1 MSTVGTIEVIAKIDT
16 SQYKQGANEI
26 TSANNKMESS
36 GDKTTSNLSSGF
48 KTLGKV
54 GVAALAAVGAAI
66 TVMLVKN
73 IDNAVDRIDTLIAF
87 PRVLKAMGVSAGEA
101 ESATAKLSKSLEGL
115 PTPLQEGAA
124 GVQALVSSGLDIG
137 KATDVFLAF
146 NNATLAASTEAG
158 AAQGAFTQLVQSISK
173 GKIEGQEW
181 NSLLAAMPTAF
192 QGLSKAS
199 GKSREELREL
209 YRTNPQQLLD
219 DLVKLNKEGGGGLA
233 SLEEQARS
241 ATGGIKTAFANM
253 NTAITKG
260 LVGIVVAIGG
270 GDLEAGQKKLF
281 DGITAIGK
289 AFEVSLTAIGK
300 FAAFLLG
307 NQTAMAAFGGVVLGV
322 LAAGFYILAGAIW
335 AALAPVLP
343 IIAAFAL
350 IGAGVNLLVQQIGGW
365 SVVWGVLK
373 SAATQVWSV
382 LQTVGSF
389 LMTIFKPAIDAMIKS
404 TREAWASF
412 QPLWQQIQG
421 PVLNAL
427 KVLAI
432 VILGPIV
439 ASFIAMQVVAFA
451 VIYVI
456 IKLITWVNN
465 IISVLFRWASAGLSA
480 GSSFI
485 SGIGGAINTAIS
497 YFSSLPSKIISALG
511 NTASLLLSAGKNIMQ
526 GLLNGITGGI
536 SSVMSKVN
544 GIASDIKSKF
554 ADAMKIKSPS
564 KVFEGFGM
572 NITQGLVQGI
582 DGGMS
587 KVDASVAGLSGNVI
601 APSVDAQITGSAS
614 DSTNTA
620 SNSKNI
626 TINMDGIMAR
636 SRSDLRDIAKDLV
649 RSINEELQSK
659 SQPLIGEGNI

>member
-1 MSTVGTIEVIAKIDT
+1 M
-16 SQYKQGANEI
+16 
-26 TSANNKMESS
+26 
-36 GDKTTSNLSSGF
+36 
-48 KTLGKV
+48 
-54 GVAALAAVGAAI
+54 
-66 TVMLVKN
+66 
-73 IDNAVDRIDTLIAF
+73 
-87 PRVLKAMGVSAGEA
+87 
-101 ESATAKLSKSLEGL
+101 
-115 PTPLQEGAA
+115 
-124 GVQALVSSGLDIG
+124 
-137 KATDVFLAF
+137 
-146 NNATLAASTEAG
+146 
-158 AAQGAFTQLVQSISK
+158 
-173 GKIEGQEW
+173 
-181 NSLLAAMPTAF
+181 
-192 QGLSKAS
+192 
-199 GKSREELREL
+199 
-209 YRTNPQQLLD
+209 
-219 DLVKLNKEGGGGLA
+219 
-233 SLEEQARS
+233 
-241 ATGGIKTAFANM
+241 
-253 NTAITKG
+253 
-260 LVGIVVAIGG
+260 
-270 GDLEAGQKKLF
+270 
-281 DGITAIGK
+281 
-289 AFEVSLTAIGK
+289 
-300 FAAFLLG
+300 
-307 NQTAMAAFGGVVLGV
+307 
-322 LAAGFYILAGAIW
+322 
-335 AALAPVLP
+335 
-343 IIAAFAL
+343 
-350 IGAGVNLLVQQIGGW
+350 
-365 SVVWGVLK
+365 
-373 SAATQVWSV
+373 
-382 LQTVGSF
+382 
-389 LMTIFKPAIDAMIKS
+389 
-404 TREAWASF
+404 
-412 QPLWQQIQG
+412 
-421 PVLNAL
+421 LNAR